1 MLLESNKYG
10 QKDHWNVIS
19 HMYSYLKDQCISK
32 YMRDCWITGSL
43 DHWMKKP
50 LRGQCTFR

>member
-19 HMYSYLKDQCISK
+19 HMYSYLTDQCISK